1 MEYKMKNFKILTLS
15 IFLLMVSNLIAA
27 EEEGGV
33 ALNMGADLMSRY
45 VFRGTDYGNSP
56 SIQPSFNLNTGAFEI
71 GCWGAIAFNSYYQ
84 EIDLYAKY
92 SIGNFSVILTDYYIP
107 SMTGEPAAPD
117 LRYFVYDD
125 KTTAHTLEGAVAY
138 QFPESFPLKVFA
150 SVFFY
155 GNDKRWG
162 YDPEKDIHEDT
173 YYSSYIELGYPLE
186 IAGNSIDIFLGLTP
200 AADAFGTAFGVVN
213 LGVTGSKKVKISNEF
228 ELPIKSSV
236 IFNPQASK
244 VYFLFGITI

>member
-1 MEYKMKNFKILTLS
+1 
-15 IFLLMVSNLIAA
+15 MVSNLIAA
-27 EEEGGV
+27 DDEGGGV
-33 ALNMGADLMSRY
+33 SLNVGADLMSRY

-56 SIQPSFNLNTGAFEI
+56 SIQPSFTLTAGSFEI
-71 GCWGAIAFNSYYQ
+71 GCCGAIAFNSYYQ

-92 SIGNFSVILTDYYIP
+92 SIGGFSVLLTDYYIP

-117 LRYFVYDD
+117 LRYFVYND
-125 KTTAHTLEGAVAY
+125 KTTAHTLEGAVSY

-162 YDPEKDIHEDT
+162 YDPDKDIHEET
-173 YYSSYIELGYPLE
+173 YYSSYIELGYPLK
-186 IAGNSIDIFLGLTP
+186 IADNNLDIFLGLTP
-200 AADAFGTAFGVVN
+200 TADAFGNSFGVVN
-213 LGVTGSKKVKISNEF
+213 LGVSGSKKVKITSEF